1 MSEQSSF
8 VERSR
13 NRGFTLIE
21 LLVVIAIIA
30 ILVSL
35 LLPAVQQAREAAR
48 RTQCKNN
55 LKQLALAAHN
65 YHDSHN
71 AFPLQAGTSLYGYSA
86 QAQLLPYH
94 EQGNL
99 YSLLDFQQPLTFGV
113 AFNPQVNPLIAPAA
127 GRVLPVL
134 LCPSENGDPYLTDGF
149 GFRWAG
155 GNYLLNGGSGVGRNY
170 CSGPNDGLFWR
181 GSATKMRD
189 ITDGTSNTVFMA
201 EGLFGNRVISATAL
215 VNPQRQMKRVSLGAP
230 CGVTAEQIEA
240 AAAASWDGR
249 RAAAWIS
256 ATGYQTLVH
265 GYFPPNSRTPDAILH
280 GDVVSGPRS
289 MHTGGA
295 QLSLCDGSVRF
306 VSENVD
312 RVLFRNVFAKD
323 DGRVI
328 GEF

>member
-1 MSEQSSF
+1 
-8 VERSR
+8 
-13 NRGFTLIE
+13 
-21 LLVVIAIIA
+21 
-30 ILVSL
+30 
-35 LLPAVQQAREAAR
+35 
-48 RTQCKNN
+48 
-55 LKQLALAAHN
+55 
-65 YHDSHN
+65 
-71 AFPLQAGTSLYGYSA
+71 
-86 QAQLLPYH
+86 
-94 EQGNL
+94 
-99 YSLLDFQQPLTFGV
+99 
-113 AFNPQVNPLIAPAA
+113 VNPRVSAAA

-155 GNYLLNGGSGVGRNY
+155 GNYLLNGGSGTARNY
-170 CSGPNDGLFWR
+170 CSAPNDGLFWR
-181 GSATKMRD
+181 GSNTKMRD

-201 EGLFGNRVISATAL
+201 EGLFGNRVASATAL

-249 RAAAWIS
+249 RAGAWIS
-256 ATGYQTLVH
+256 ATGFQTLVH
-265 GYFPPNSRTPDAILH
+265 GYLPPNSRTPDAIFH

-289 MHTGGA
+289 MHAGGA

-312 RVLFRNVFAKD
+312 RVVFRNVFARD

-328 GEF
+328 GEY